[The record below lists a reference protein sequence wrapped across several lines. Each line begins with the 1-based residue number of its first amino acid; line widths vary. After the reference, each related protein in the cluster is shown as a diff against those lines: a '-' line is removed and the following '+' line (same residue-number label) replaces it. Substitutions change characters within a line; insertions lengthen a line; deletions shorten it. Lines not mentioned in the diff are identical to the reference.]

1 MADSDPS
8 DHRHLEQRSTASR
21 SVALY
26 TGIRQIISSPRF
38 RRAAVR
44 VWCVLKVIIYAG
56 VIFIIF
62 LTICRLVV
70 HNQAMLASQ
79 QVMLVNLQGAVQDL
93 SNKHDALSAFV
104 KTQQQTLL
112 RLLSKFESTQDKNTQ
127 MQELVES
134 VKAVRQMSQDVAQS
148 QRQAVANGG
157 ALEKKVGKAMIELG
171 QIIAP
176 WPLKIVMSG
185 YDLLTGLSTLVK
197 KK

>member
-26 TGIRQIISSPRF
+26 TGVRQIISSPRF
-38 RRAAVR
+38 RRATVR

-62 LTICRLVV
+62 LTICQLVV

-79 QVMLVNLQGAVQDL
+79 QAMLVNLQGTVQEL
-93 SNKHDALSAFV
+93 SNKLDALSAFV
-104 KTQQQTLL
+104 KTQQQALMN
-112 RLLSKFESTQDKNTQ
+112 LLSKLESTQDKNTQ

-134 VKAVRQMSQDVAQS
+134 VKAVQQMSQS
-148 QRQAVANGG
+148 QRQAVAKGG
-157 ALEKKVGKAMIELG
+157 ALEKKVGEAVIGLG
-171 QIIAP
+171 QVIAP
-176 WPLKIVMSG
+176 WYLKIVMAG
-185 YDLLTGLSTLVK
+185 CNLLTGLSTLVK

>member
-8 DHRHLEQRSTASR
+8 DHRHLEQRR

-26 TGIRQIISSPRF
+26 TGVRQIISSPRF
-38 RRAAVR
+38 RRATVR

-79 QVMLVNLQGAVQDL
+79 QAMLVNLQDTVQEL
-93 SNKHDALSAFV
+93 SNKLDALSAFV
-104 KTQQQTLL
+104 KTQQQALL
-112 RLLSKFESTQDKNTQ
+112 SLLSKFESTQDKNTQ
-127 MQELVES
+127 MQELIES
-134 VKAVRQMSQDVAQS
+134 VKAVQQMSQSMVQS
-148 QRQAVANGG
+148 QRQAVAKGG
-157 ALEKKVGKAMIELG
+157 ALEKKVGKAVIDLG
-171 QIIAP
+171 QVIAP